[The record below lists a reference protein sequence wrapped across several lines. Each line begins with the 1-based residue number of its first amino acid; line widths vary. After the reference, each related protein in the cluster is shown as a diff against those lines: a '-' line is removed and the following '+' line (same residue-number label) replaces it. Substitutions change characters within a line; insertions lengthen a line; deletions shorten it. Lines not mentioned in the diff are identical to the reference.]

1 METLIRLEVI
11 NNHVVWEVSKMDLST
26 FIIAVFAFTDDWFKA
41 QQMRLRQR
49 GPQPTLA
56 DSEVLTIEVVGA
68 FLGMSTDK
76 QVFTYFRRHWGAYFP
91 KLQEVHRTTYVRQ
104 SANLWYVKALLWRAL
119 LEQVAFDGAFSI
131 VDSLPLPV
139 CRFARATFCR
149 RLREVSEYGYDEVA
163 RQKFFGLRA
172 HLRIC
177 WPGVITELELAPAN
191 VHDLTIAEQMLTG
204 LSGWA
209 LGDRN
214 YWSPKLME
222 NLREHGLH
230 LLTPF
235 KSSKREQRPWP
246 TWLKHKRY
254 RIETVIGQLA
264 ERFDVKRVWAKD
276 LWHLCSRWLR
286 HVLSHTFAVY
296 LCQQNGISSL
306 RFAELISN

>member
-1 METLIRLEVI
+1 LEEI
-11 NNHVVWEVSKMDLST
+11 NNQSVWEVSEMDINT
-26 FIIAVFAFTDDWFKA
+26 FIIAVFTYTDDWFIA
-41 QQMRLRQR
+41 QQLRLRQR
-49 GPQPTLA
+49 GPQPTLT

-76 QVFTYFRRHWGAYFP
+76 QVFAYFRRHWGDYFP
-91 KLQEVHRTTYVRQ
+91 KLREVHRTTYVRQ

-119 LEQVAFDGAFSI
+119 LEQIAFDGAFSI
-131 VDSLPLPV
+131 VDSLPVPV
-139 CRFARATFCR
+139 CRFARATYCR

-172 HLRIC
+172 HVHIC
-177 WPGVITELELAPAN
+177 WPGVITNLELAPAN

-222 NLREHGLH
+222 RLREHGLH
-230 LLTPF
+230 LLAPF
-235 KSSKREQRPWP
+235 KSSKRERTPWP

-264 ERFDVKRVWAKD
+264 ERFNVKRVWAKD

-286 HVLSHTFAVY
+286 RVLSHTFAVY
-296 LCQQNGISSL
+296 LCQQNGVSSL
-306 RFAELISN
+306 RFAELVTD